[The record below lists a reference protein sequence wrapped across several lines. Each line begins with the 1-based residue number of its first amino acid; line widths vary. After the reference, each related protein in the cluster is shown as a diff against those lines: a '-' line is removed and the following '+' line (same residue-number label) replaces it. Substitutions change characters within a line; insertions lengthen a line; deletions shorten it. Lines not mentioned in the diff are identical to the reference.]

1 MRDQSYRVGEWLVSA
16 ADNKLVREDRVLVV
30 EPRLVDMLCY
40 FSAHPGEVLSRDE
53 LIDNVWTRNIV
64 TPHVVTQCI
73 SELRKSLKDGR
84 ADAPEYIMTVP
95 KRGYRLV
102 APVTVCMSYDRLDGS
117 FDSSF
122 EPTGEMRADSM
133 LDTRDLLTTPLSSV
147 NMTSSMMLG
156 QQSDTASSADHVS
169 ETHKVNE
176 MLTQIGGEHSTT
188 LSVNVADSAAEG
200 RVAELSTS
208 HRVGETRAAVPV
220 PSSVGWKVAF
230 ISLLLAV
237 LAGLSAYFLYP
248 ARQNAPLLM
257 NPNDIEIQWVSD
269 TDTPCAESQ
278 GAISSVNGLL
288 SQALNNYSVYTAHD
302 MTNYIGHRLPT
313 AGKTLYAQFE
323 HQQHHTATQC
333 FLAISLVN
341 NATKKTLMSKRY
353 IITETNLL
361 TVQVDVI
368 NHVFAVLGLASPT
381 GLIDRLGRVAPQ
393 DGDAL
398 RQYYHAHQLLQ
409 NGDVDSLLSA
419 RELLQSLLKR
429 YPKFIYADAELLLNN
444 MVLMTLQPADN
455 YAELRN
461 DFKKQ
466 LAALVENPELQG
478 NPILLQLQALFQL
491 INGNLAMAQS
501 YAEQAVRLEKNW
513 LSYVIL
519 GKVYEL
525 EGLFSDASDA
535 YLSAY
540 NHQPGPGTYY
550 WIKYALF
557 QSDLSAVAFYLN
569 NESYE

>member
-16 ADNKLVREDRVLVV
+16 ADNKLVRGDRVLVV

-40 FSAHPGEVLSRDE
+40 FSTHPGEVLSRDE
-53 LIDNVWTRNIV
+53 LIDNIWTRNIV

-102 APVTVCMSYDRLDGS
+102 APVTLCMPYDRLDS
-117 FDSSF
+117 RF
-122 EPTGEMRADSM
+122 EHSVEPNSAAHAPNI
-133 LDTRDLLTTPLSSV
+133 LDTRDLLTIPLSSV
-147 NMTSSMMLG
+147 NMTSEMMFGLPHDKTEHTEQTQNPSVTG
-156 QQSDTASSADHVS
+156 DATLATHGHYAPTFATTNGADRVSESQTMAVLTKTEDVTASA
-169 ETHKVNE
+169 
-176 MLTQIGGEHSTT
+176 HS
-188 LSVNVADSAAEG
+188 
-200 RVAELSTS
+200 ST
-208 HRVGETRAAVPV
+208 RWRT
-220 PSSVGWKVAF
+220 AF
-230 ISLLLAV
+230 IALFLAI
-237 LAGLSAYFLYP
+237 LAGISLYFLSP
-248 ARQNAPLLM
+248 TRQNAPLLM
-257 NPNDIEIQWVSD
+257 NPNDIEIQWVANKE
-269 TDTPCAESQ
+269 TPCADSQ
-278 GAISSVNGLL
+278 EAIGSVNGLL

-302 MTNYIGHRLPT
+302 MTNYIGHGLPT
-313 AGKTLYAQFE
+313 AGKTIYAQFE
-323 HQQHHTATQC
+323 HLQHHSATQC

-361 TVQVDVI
+361 TVQIDVI
-368 NHVFAVLGLASPT
+368 NHVFAVLGLSPPV
-381 GLIDRLGRVAPQ
+381 GLLDRLSQVAPQ
-393 DGDAL
+393 DGGAL
-398 RQYYHAHQLLQ
+398 RQYYHAHRLLQ
-409 NGDVDSLLSA
+409 NGDINSLLSA

-429 YPKFIYADAELLLNN
+429 YPNFVYAQAELLLNN
-444 MVLMTLQPADN
+444 MVLMTLQPAKN
-455 YAELRN
+455 YTELRH
-461 DFKKQ
+461 DFKQQ
-466 LAALVENPELQG
+466 LTALTNNPALQG

-491 INGNLAMAQS
+491 INGNLAMAQT

-540 NHQPGPGTYY
+540 SQQPGPGTYY
-550 WIKYALF
+550 WIKYAIF
-557 QSDLSAVAFYLN
+557 QSDLNAVAFYLN

>member
-1 MRDQSYRVGEWLVSA
+1 
-16 ADNKLVREDRVLVV
+16 
-30 EPRLVDMLCY
+30 
-40 FSAHPGEVLSRDE
+40 
-53 LIDNVWTRNIV
+53 
-64 TPHVVTQCI
+64 
-73 SELRKSLKDGR
+73 
-84 ADAPEYIMTVP
+84 
-95 KRGYRLV
+95 
-102 APVTVCMSYDRLDGS
+102 
-117 FDSSF
+117 
-122 EPTGEMRADSM
+122 
-133 LDTRDLLTTPLSSV
+133 
-147 NMTSSMMLG
+147 
-156 QQSDTASSADHVS
+156 
-169 ETHKVNE
+169 
-176 MLTQIGGEHSTT
+176 
-188 LSVNVADSAAEG
+188 
-200 RVAELSTS
+200 
-208 HRVGETRAAVPV
+208 
-220 PSSVGWKVAF
+220 
-230 ISLLLAV
+230 
-237 LAGLSAYFLYP
+237 
-248 ARQNAPLLM
+248 
-257 NPNDIEIQWVSD
+257 
-269 TDTPCAESQ
+269 
-278 GAISSVNGLL
+278 
-288 SQALNNYSVYTAHD
+288 
-302 MTNYIGHRLPT
+302 
-313 AGKTLYAQFE
+313 
-323 HQQHHTATQC
+323 
-333 FLAISLVN
+333 
-341 NATKKTLMSKRY
+341 
-353 IITETNLL
+353 
-361 TVQVDVI
+361 
-368 NHVFAVLGLASPT
+368 
-381 GLIDRLGRVAPQ
+381 
-393 DGDAL
+393 
-398 RQYYHAHQLLQ
+398 HQLLQ